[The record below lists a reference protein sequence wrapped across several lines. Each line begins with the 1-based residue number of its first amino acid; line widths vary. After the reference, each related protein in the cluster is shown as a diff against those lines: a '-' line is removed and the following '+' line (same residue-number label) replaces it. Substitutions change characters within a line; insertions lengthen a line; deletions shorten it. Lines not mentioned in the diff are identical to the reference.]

1 MKETHPFDSPR
12 LTLERAK
19 HHICDLKQVVQ
30 TFTDESPFSFVV
42 NSETQAPKKVHK
54 VKFNKRP
61 PADAACIVFDAVN
74 NLRATL
80 DQLGYSAAIASGK
93 IDPPCVAYWNVC
105 HTKRAGTNMQV
116 CFLLLCYLADGQMV
130 SDIYLGLQ
138 KSYFRMNRIIR
149 LFAQLARLA
158 VKGSSRCN
166 IADRRQVG
174 GERHDD
180 VAVAAAQWR
189 LVPRHRRAPAAPRA
203 PATCQPVGRSE
214 VYSRS
219 TARSLVDHSFSI
231 DNIFYQKYIAG
242 QNPPASVRDY
252 CSGAYTRLG
261 TCWRTVWRRLL
272 QDYTGG
278 FLSTICQNLEKNSV
292 ASFD

>member
-93 IDPPCVAYWNVC
+93 IDPLALLP
-105 HTKRAGTNMQV
+105 GTFVIQSEPGPI
-116 CFLLLCYLADGQMV
+116 CRSASCYFVIWPMV
-130 SDIYLGLQ
+130 RGFQI
-138 KSYFRMNRIIR
+138 
-149 LFAQLARLA
+149 
-158 VKGSSRCN
+158 
-166 IADRRQVG
+166 
-174 GERHDD
+174 
-180 VAVAAAQWR
+180 
-189 LVPRHRRAPAAPRA
+189 
-203 PATCQPVGRSE
+203 
-214 VYSRS
+214 
-219 TARSLVDHSFSI
+219 SI
-231 DNIFYQKYIAG
+231 
-242 QNPPASVRDY
+242 
-252 CSGAYTRLG
+252 
-261 TCWRTVWRRLL
+261 
-272 QDYTGG
+272 
-278 FLSTICQNLEKNSV
+278 
-292 ASFD
+292 

>member
-93 IDPPCVAYWNVC
+93 IDPPCVASWNVC

-116 CFLLLCYLADGQMV
+116 CFLLLCYLADGQRV

-138 KSYFRMNRIIR
+138 KSYFRMNWIIR

-203 PATCQPVGRSE
+203 PATCQPVGRQRYIVGPRRGRSSTIPFLLIT
-214 VYSRS
+214 YFIRS
-219 TARSLVDHSFSI
+219 T
-231 DNIFYQKYIAG
+231 
-242 QNPPASVRDY
+242 
-252 CSGAYTRLG
+252 
-261 TCWRTVWRRLL
+261 
-272 QDYTGG
+272 
-278 FLSTICQNLEKNSV
+278 
-292 ASFD
+292 